1 MACFARERIETI
13 RRQRCLARLAPGAAF
28 IRIMHFALE
37 RNSRLTKRGV
47 RTWRWL
53 LVGVALVASCVAL
66 ALSDRAAAPYAP
78 LLSGCAESRT
88 QPYLDC
94 VSSALL
100 GYSYRHPQ
108 ATGTL
113 LSYVFVH
120 AREYRR
126 RADLRPLS
134 ETAHFA
140 GMELAALP
148 LTLPQALSD
157 CGYAFKAACMHGFVM
172 ERLDYKRVSPTELVH
187 SFLSFC
193 LPVQSNTGYYENC
206 LHGVGHEL
214 WARTHLSLGGTLALC
229 DAVHGEADQSAC
241 WSGVLME
248 YSKGERA
255 KGHHSHTPAGKRNLP
270 CTSLAPRFQ
279 QTCTYAEASYR
290 QYVRGWEPPS
300 TTYERCTTAPPA
312 YILGCMTLVSER
324 LLLAQ
329 SGSDQLATAAC
340 AHLRSGEGICFR
352 SIAALRAPSS

>member
-1 MACFARERIETI
+1 
-13 RRQRCLARLAPGAAF
+13 
-28 IRIMHFALE
+28 MHLALE
-37 RNSRLTKRGV
+37 RNSRLTKHGV

-53 LVGVALVASCVAL
+53 LVGVALVGAWVVFT
-66 ALSDRAAAPYAP
+66 LSDRADAPYAP
-78 LLSGCAESRT
+78 LLRECAESRT

-94 VSSALL
+94 VNTAVLR
-100 GYSYRHPQ
+100 YTYRHPR

-113 LSYVFVH
+113 LSNVFGH

-126 RADLRPLS
+126 RVDLRPLS

-172 ERLDYKRVSPTELVH
+172 ERLDYKRVSPAELVH
-187 SFLSFC
+187 SFLAFC
-193 LPVQSNTGYYENC
+193 LPVQSNSGYYENC

-214 WARTHLSLGGTLALC
+214 WARTHLSLSGTLALC
-229 DAVHGEADQSAC
+229 EALHGEADQSAC

-248 YSKGERA
+248 YSKGDRA

-270 CTSLAPRFQ
+270 CTALAPRFQ
-279 QTCTYAEASYR
+279 QVCTYAEASYR
-290 QYVRGWEPPS
+290 QYVRGWESPS
-300 TTYERCTTAPPA
+300 TTYERCAAAQRA

-329 SGSDQLATAAC
+329 SGSDQLAAATC
-340 AHLRSGEGICFR
+340 AHLRSSEGICFR
-352 SIAALRAPSS
+352 SIAAVRGPPA